1 MEDLHSAVDQ
11 IFTRVGHSLKSRKG
25 TEIAESLHEIFGD
38 IAGQVTTHPV
48 QTLCTGLALGYVF
61 AKALRGGG
69 GSIAPRLIAKGLGSV
84 AAIGFLEY
92 VSRRVPH
99 TSRGERAEYQH

>member
-11 IFTRVGHSLKSRKG
+11 IFTRVSHSLKSRKG
-25 TEIAESLHEIFGD
+25 TEIAESLHEIVD
-38 IAGQVTTHPV
+38 DLAGQVATHPV
-48 QTLCTGLALGYVF
+48 QTLCVGVALGYVF

-92 VSRRVPH
+92 ISRKAPH
-99 TSRGERAEYQH
+99 APQRQRAEYQH